1 MPPARATAATR
12 TSEAMIATFGKPDA
26 VTGPAA
32 STVMSFS
39 TVADTPNGF
48 VTFSVT
54 RYVPAEVY
62 CLVVCQPSPYVPSP
76 KSQWYTR
83 EPVRS
88 PLPFAV
94 NMTASETRL
103 RPGAT
108 LKAAA
113 GRDTTGAADEAA
125 TAMTA

>member
-83 EPVRS
+83 EPARS
-88 PLPFAV
+88 QLPFAL
-94 NMTASETRL
+94 NMASPETQIV
-103 RPGAT
+103 PGAM
-108 LKAAA
+108 LNGA
-113 GRDTTGAADEAA
+113 TGAH
-125 TAMTA
+125 T